1 MHFIIPDKS
10 KCKYLLFMKILNISP
25 FRFYDDF
32 IIEEEYGRFINVL
45 FKKLNKKIVLF
56 IENEFYFKNLEFQG
70 DMTELQWMHE
80 LIK

>member
-1 MHFIIPDKS
+1 
-10 KCKYLLFMKILNISP
+10 MKILNISP